1 MTSREPVSM
10 VGGTLTFLFTDIE
23 GSTQRWG
30 HDRDA
35 MGAALSRHDE
45 LMRDAI
51 TLNGGEIFKTVG
63 DAFYALFTTA
73 PAAVAA
79 AIDAQRGLAS
89 EDFSAIGGV
98 FVRMALHTGSPQERE
113 GDYFGPTVNRVAR
126 LLAIGHGEQVLVSAA
141 TAELLQGEMPPEA
154 SLRDLGAQ
162 RLKDLARAEHVYQL
176 VAPGLRESFPPL
188 RSLDAL
194 PNNLPLQITSFVGRD
209 DDVREIKSLLQND
222 RLVTL
227 VGAGGAGKTRCA
239 IQVGADLLDTFADGV
254 WLVELAGISDP
265 SLVTSAIAQ
274 SLSVRESHNQPL
286 LNTLLANLK
295 HRRLLLILDNCE
307 HVIDEVRNVAGGIL
321 RGCPDVRI
329 LATSRENLNIAGE
342 HVFRLPSLAV
352 PPPDGTTTAE
362 ATRSYAAVA
371 LFADR
376 AAASDARFELTDLN
390 APFVTEISRR
400 LDGIPLAIELA
411 AARVKVLSPQQLLQ
425 KLDERFRVLTG
436 GDRSALPRHQTM
448 RALIDW
454 SHDLLSEQE
463 RALFRKLAVF
473 SGGFTLET
481 ASAVCGDE
489 TLDEIAVLELLTSL
503 VDKSLVH
510 SEPSGSVTR
519 YRLLESTRQYA
530 SEKLVENGEDAAVA
544 RAHASAFL
552 EIARRFEA
560 AYDST
565 PDNEWFAQVEPEV
578 ENWRAALDW
587 ALTGRGDVLL
597 GQQLVGALG
606 REWAFLFAAE
616 GRRWIHAA
624 QAEIDEAT
632 PPIVLAQLDLIE
644 AQLDGVLGLH
654 KASHAAAERAL
665 ERYRALEDAFG
676 IAQAQRHA
684 GRGLVF
690 LGRPEEGE
698 ALLREALV
706 PFRARNAHTLIGASL
721 ENIAI
726 GRYMSGDIAA
736 ARQYYS
742 EALSIFKANGA
753 ERLAAA
759 VATNLAE
766 AEFRAG
772 NAAEALQLASE
783 ALATD
788 RRAIFTYRTAFLM
801 CNMAAYLVALGRYD
815 EARAR
820 AREALRLAHDVNYE
834 VAAAWAVQ
842 HLAAVALFRSS
853 DDGKEQTEDWR
864 CAALLLA
871 YVDARLDS
879 LGAIREHTEIQEY
892 DKMITALREALDA
905 GELSGLAEEGR
916 ALSEV
921 RAFTEAMAI

>member
-1 MTSREPVSM
+1 M

-30 HDRDA
+30 QDRDA
-35 MGAALSRHDE
+35 MAAALGRHDALLRE
-45 LMRDAI
+45 AI
-51 TLNGGEIFKTVG
+51 AAHGGEIFKTVG
-63 DAFYALFTTA
+63 DAFYAVFTTA

-79 AIDAQRGLAS
+79 AIDTQRALAS
-89 EDFSAIGGV
+89 EDFAAIGGV

-126 LLAIGHGEQVLVSAA
+126 LLAIGHGEQVLVSGA
-141 TAELLQGEMPPEA
+141 TAELLQGEMPPET
-154 SLRDLGAQ
+154 SLRDLGAH

-176 VAPGLRESFPPL
+176 VAPGLRESFAPL

-194 PNNLPLQITSFVGRD
+194 PNNLPLQLTSFVGRD
-209 DDVREIKSLLQND
+209 DDVREIKSLLGDD

-227 VGAGGAGKTRCA
+227 VGSGGAGKTRCA
-239 IQVGADLLDTFADGV
+239 TQAGAELLDAFADGV
-254 WLVELAGISDP
+254 WLVELASISDP
-265 SLVTSAIAQ
+265 SLVAPAIAQ
-274 SLSVRESHNQPL
+274 SLNVRESHNQPL
-286 LNTLLANLK
+286 LDSLLASLK
-295 HRRLLLILDNCE
+295 QRHALLILDNCE
-307 HVIDEVRNVAGGIL
+307 HVIDEARSVASAIL
-321 RGCPDVRI
+321 RACPDVRI
-329 LATSRENLNIAGE
+329 LATSRESLNIAGE

-352 PPPDGTTTAE
+352 PPADRTTTAE
-362 ATRSYAAVA
+362 AVRPYGAVA

-376 AAASDARFELTDLN
+376 AAASDARFELTDAN

-481 ASAVCGDE
+481 ATAVCEDE
-489 TLDEIAVLELLTSL
+489 MLDEIAVLELLTSL
-503 VDKSLVH
+503 VDKSLVQ

-530 SEKLVENGEDAAVA
+530 REKLVENGEDAAVA

-552 EIARRFEA
+552 EIARRFEV

-565 PDNEWFAQVEPEV
+565 PDNEWFAQVEPEL

-587 ALTGRGDVLL
+587 ALASRGDVLL

-624 QAEIDEAT
+624 QTGIDETT
-632 PPIVLAQLDLIE
+632 PPLVLAQLDLIE
-644 AQLDGVLGLH
+644 AQLDGVLGMH

-665 ERYRALEDAFG
+665 ERYRALDDTFG
-676 IAQAQRHA
+676 IAQAMRHA

-690 LGRPEEGE
+690 LGRTEEGE
-698 ALLREALV
+698 TFLREALV
-706 PFRARNAHTLIGASL
+706 TFRARNARTLIGATL

-726 GRYMSGDIAA
+726 GRYVSGDIAA
-736 ARQYYS
+736 ARQYYA
-742 EALSIFKANGA
+742 EALAIFKANGA

-772 NAAEALQLASE
+772 NAAAALQLAGE

-788 RRAIFTYRTAFLM
+788 RRAIFTYRIAFLM
-801 CNMAAYLVALGRYD
+801 CNMAGYLVALARYE
-815 EARAR
+815 EARTR

-834 VAAAWAVQ
+834 VAATWALQ
-842 HLAAVALFRSS
+842 HLAAVAALRPG
-853 DDGKEQTEDWR
+853 DDAAATREDR
-864 CAALLLA
+864 KRAARVLE
-871 YVDARLDS
+871 YVDQRLAS
-879 LGAIREHTEIQEY
+879 LDAVREYTEQQEY
-892 DKMITALREALDA
+892 DKVIAVLNAEFDERELAVLREE
-905 GELSGLAEEGR
+905 GGLLTEERATAE
-916 ALSEV
+916 ALS
-921 RAFTEAMAI
+921 I